1 MALTRAENAVA
12 EHLMRPLCPLLQF
25 AAAVEAQVSGQ
36 PLWFCH
42 DTHLV
47 ALRKSK
53 FVQGE
58 SEPLKPVRS
67 RFDGLGTT
75 TAVRRLLRLTTHL
88 PAPNRISTRRSLPR
102 VTRPLYLPG
111 VASVRSG

>member
-1 MALTRAENAVA
+1 MRVVTCNHRQETRPAEPGLVLYAVHMALTRAENAVA

-67 RFDGLGTT
+67 RFDGLEPP
-75 TAVRRLLRLTTHL
+75 LR
-88 PAPNRISTRRSLPR
+88 
-102 VTRPLYLPG
+102 
-111 VASVRSG
+111 